1 MDKSVI
7 KNNIIAFQ
15 NYFSRLT
22 KRILGEQNEFN
33 FIVQKLKALS
43 DETPSH
49 NEILVH
55 CVSSQKYVLSIIK
68 TLFFIDSDFKNQ
80 FIENLKSELATQNF
94 EDFNDFFEIVQKHK
108 IDLSKFV
115 SFSES
120 QFFKLFGFENQ
131 IIKQKLQEKATLKI
145 SVKALTQRSLMHQT
159 NKSIIAQ
166 LERPT
171 FVSSRISR
179 SIQSKKSENTKS
191 GKSTQ
196 KSTRFN
202 PIEIKIGNK
211 SVNLNNNKGSNEN
224 NNECNPNRNSFFFQ
238 KKKAPIPKIE
248 AGSRNISRFLGFNKP
263 EVQKDPFASN
273 LANSGFQIDVSVLKN
288 EDILFLTNQLTVQI
302 FMNMLNEHS
311 DKIMLSFVDKFINI
325 QQLIFRSG
333 QDYNFFT
340 NLMNIK
346 SSHLQMLEK
355 ELHNMKLNEVSQK
368 YESLKE
374 SQNLDFLN
382 KLEID
387 FKNAKYLTNK
397 STNYL
402 NNLHNS
408 ILNIYYHSNSLLSVN
423 NVDFQIDL
431 IFKITNDKK
440 IKVDAGLLKKE
451 IKELNHEIVPFQF
464 PLPLVLKKIENMCLT
479 LNKKESNLTL
489 FLSKELMLLQVFHD
503 DKKFR
508 MSCKNEAF
516 DHNDYTI
523 KLLGEIKKKTIDFCE
538 VFKSKI
544 SLFDLFLKSFQTEKQ
559 RKEQDKNMTTIIR
572 NINQCLNPESLQ
584 KVKATKLKTMS
595 KIEIFNPD
603 DEKENIVDNSQ
614 RFLRNNSNDKKL
626 VVSHFEEILK
636 VNARRK
642 INTLEKER
650 TKMNSSVD
658 KSQQSNYFLKD
669 KTAFNFKM
677 LQKLKEGFIIRTN

>member
-1 MDKSVI
+1 MDKSGI
-7 KNNIIAFQ
+7 KNSIFAFQ

-22 KRILGEQNEFN
+22 KRILGKQNEFN

-68 TLFFIDSDFKNQ
+68 TLFFIDSDFKNL
-80 FIENLKSELATQNF
+80 FIENLKNELATQNF

-115 SFSES
+115 SFNES

-131 IIKQKLQEKATLKI
+131 IIKQKLQEKETLKI
-145 SVKALTQRSLMHQT
+145 SVKALTQRSSMFQT
-159 NKSIIAQ
+159 KKSMIAQ

-179 SIQSKKSENTKS
+179 SIQSKKSENIKS
-191 GKSTQ
+191 GKSNQ
-196 KSTRFN
+196 KSTRFR
-202 PIEIKIGNK
+202 PFEIKIVK
-211 SVNLNNNKGSNEN
+211 SVNLKNNKNSNED
-224 NNECNPNRNSFFFQ
+224 NNECKPNKNSFFFQ
-238 KKKAPIPKIE
+238 KKNVPVPKIE
-248 AGSRNISRFLGFNKP
+248 VESRNISRFLGFNKP
-263 EVQKDPFASN
+263 EVQKDSFASN
-273 LANSGFQIDVSVLKN
+273 LANSGFQIDVSILKN

-302 FMNMLNEHS
+302 FMSMLNEHS

-333 QDYNFFT
+333 QDYNYFT

-346 SSHLQMLEK
+346 SNHLKKLEK
-355 ELHNMKLNEVSQK
+355 ELQNIKTNEVSKK

-374 SQNLDFLN
+374 SQNLESLN

-408 ILNIYYHSNSLLSVN
+408 LLDIYYHSNSLLSVN

-464 PLPLVLKKIENMCLT
+464 PLPLVLKKIENMCLA

-508 MSCKNEAF
+508 RSCKNGEF

-523 KLLGEIKKKTIDFCE
+523 KILGEIKKKTIDFCE
-538 VFKSKI
+538 VFKLKI

-559 RKEQDKNMTTIIR
+559 RKEQDKNMTSLMR
-572 NINQCLNPESLQ
+572 NINQYLNPESLQ

-595 KIEIFNPD
+595 KIEILNPD
-603 DEKENIVDNSQ
+603 DEKENIIDNSK
-614 RFLRNNSNDKKL
+614 RFLRNNSNDKKF
-626 VVSHFEEILK
+626 VVSHFEEIFK
-636 VNARRK
+636 VNTRRK

-650 TKMNSSVD
+650 TKMNSSMD

-677 LQKLKEGFIIRTN
+677 LQKLKEGLIIRTN